1 MKIFEQRSTR
11 EILRRKAQKIGRR
24 PLLMGGGAAML
35 ASGAGPL
42 PAAAQSVTVPMG
54 IWGGVMIDTVRA
66 VAEPAFAAKN
76 PNVKFQFNVRGA
88 TDAYSRLLVSRDRPD
103 EAGGMWNDL
112 FSALGGKA
120 NMFTRFDDAL
130 VPDRKNLI
138 QKLQP
143 VDGVGIAFA
152 VQPYGIAYNPKFV
165 EKPTS
170 WLDLFNPKYAG
181 KVGLIDNFYDHFVM
195 LSRVLGKDEHDIE
208 IAFDEWAKHKKNV
221 GVFTNTFPQL
231 QDLLDKG
238 EMWIGPHWG
247 GFATGAMRS
256 GLNLAFAWPKEGCT
270 QASVIAHANANMAPE
285 LSQNAQR
292 FMNIWLTPEYQ
303 AILLEKAGL
312 SPTNPAVKIPPEL
325 AKLDG
330 IITEERLANN
340 KIVQYDYA
348 YVGANLAKMKR
359 LFDEKLR

>member
-1 MKIFEQRSTR
+1 MTISERRS
-11 EILRRKAQKIGRR
+11 EPKFPRRKPLTSGRR
-24 PLLMGGGAAML
+24 GLLAGAGAAL
-35 ASGAGPL
+35 VAAGGSRQ
-42 PAAAQSVTVPMG
+42 AAAQSVTVPMG

-66 VAEPAFAAKN
+66 VAEPAFTAKN

-88 TDAYSRLLVSRDRPD
+88 TDAYSRILVSPDRPD

-112 FSALGGKA
+112 FSALGAKA
-120 NMFTRFDDAL
+120 NMFVPFDDAL
-130 VPDRKNLI
+130 VPERKNLI
-138 QKLQP
+138 KALQP
-143 VDGVGIAFA
+143 QNGLGIAFA

-170 WLDLFNPKYAG
+170 WLDLFNPKYQG

-195 LSRVLGKDEHDIE
+195 LSRVMGKDEQNIE
-208 IAFDEWAKHKKNV
+208 IAFDEWGKNKKQV

-238 EMWIGPHWG
+238 EMWLGPHWG
-247 GFATGAMRS
+247 GFATGAMRQ

-270 QASVIAHANANMAPE
+270 QASVIAHANRNMPAE
-285 LSQNAQR
+285 ASQTAQR
-292 FMNIWLTPEYQ
+292 FMNTWLTPEYQ
-303 AILLEKAGL
+303 TILLDKAGL
-312 SPTNPAVKIPPEL
+312 SPTNPAVKISPEL

-330 IITEERLANN
+330 VITEERLAAN

-348 YVGANLAKMKR
+348 YVGANLARMKR
-359 LFDEKLR
+359 MFDEKLR